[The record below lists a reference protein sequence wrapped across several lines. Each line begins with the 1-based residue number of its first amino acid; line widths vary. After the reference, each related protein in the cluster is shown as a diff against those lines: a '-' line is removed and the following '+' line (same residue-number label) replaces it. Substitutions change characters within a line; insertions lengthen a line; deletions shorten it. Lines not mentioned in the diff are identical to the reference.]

1 MDERLLTMDR
11 LEDFLRQLCREE
23 RARGTVEKYRR
34 DLGAFAAWLEGR
46 AVTAEAAKAWKDQL
60 LSSGLSPVTVNSKLS
75 ALNSLLKFLGWENCR
90 VKFLRLQRRVF
101 RERDRELTREEY
113 GRLLA
118 AARETGRERLE
129 LLLETI
135 CATGIRVS
143 ELRYITVDA
152 ARSGR
157 ADVALKGKIRTV
169 LLPGKLCRKLLK
181 YAKRQKT
188 ASGEIFV
195 TKSGRSLCR
204 RQIWQEM
211 KNLCKRAGVAPS
223 KVFPHNL
230 RHLFATVF
238 YRACRDIVR
247 LADVLGH
254 SSVNTTRIY
263 LQTTGAEHVRQLDRL
278 RLVT

>member
-1 MDERLLTMDR
+1 MDERLLTMDQ
-11 LEDFLRQLCREE
+11 LEDFLRQLRREE

-34 DLGAFAAWLEGR
+34 DLSAFAAWLEGR
-46 AVTAEAAKAWKDQL
+46 AVTAEAAAAWKERL

-143 ELRYITVDA
+143 ELRYITVEA